1 MKNRLIVAAIGIPA
15 LLAVIFFTPIW
26 GWGIVVAI
34 MAAFC
39 AWELLHTAMPKFVP
53 RFAVYAGVC
62 GAAIVLGAAFGKS
75 ELVFK
80 IAAYVLFVT
89 MFIEMM
95 ISFHKPERIPF
106 QDLALVFTAGIV
118 IPWMLSSLVRLGLN
132 DPKAP
137 YLLLPFVITWLSDSG
152 AFFVG
157 CSLGKTKLA
166 PALSPHKTVEGCV
179 GGFVCAIAAAMLYG
193 LVLHL
198 CGYRVQIG
206 LLAIYGFFGSLAGQ
220 TGDLAFSAIKR
231 EHGVKDY
238 SNLLPGHG
246 GMLDRFDS
254 TIFTAP
260 MLELLVL
267 LAPVLYLFLKNIWT
281 GAAFLLVLLVA
292 LFKGVALPEL
302 NLDALIYYSFAAY
315 AALHGRKW
323 AEAVWSWKRAA
334 LGVCLLAVGIVLSRS
349 YYTHYFVPGIVL
361 YQLLAVIGIWMMVNE
376 RWLGEVRPFMTCTF
390 FIYATHFVVV
400 RFLNKA
406 AALLFPG
413 SQLVSMF
420 MYVCMPLLAVTLCY
434 QAARVL
440 RRYRPDIWKTLNGG
454 R

>member
-1 MKNRLIVAAIGIPA
+1 MDKTKKRRIQILAASVFWLGVWQAAAVAIGQEVFLVSP
-15 LLAVIFFTPIW
+15 VQ
-26 GWGIVVAI
+26 AI
-34 MAAFC
+34 GTLV
-39 AWELLHTAMPKFVP
+39 ELLPQAEFWQ
-53 RFAVYAGVC
+53 RIGFSAGR
-62 GAAIVLGAAFGKS
+62 ILLGFGLGVVVS
-75 ELVFK
+75 VF
-80 IAAYVLFVT
+80 L
-89 MFIEMM
+89 
-95 ISFHKPERIPF
+95 
-106 QDLALVFTAGIV
+106 
-118 IPWMLSSLVRLGLN
+118 
-132 DPKAP
+132 
-137 YLLLPFVITWLSDSG
+137 
-152 AFFVG
+152 
-157 CSLGKTKLA
+157 
-166 PALSPHKTVEGCV
+166 
-179 GGFVCAIAAAMLYG
+179 AAAAQAW
-193 LVLHL
+193 H
-198 CGYRVQIG
+198 
-206 LLAIYGFFGSLAGQ
+206 AA
-220 TGDLAFSAIKR
+220 
-231 EHGVKDY
+231 E
-238 SNLLPGHG
+238 
-246 GMLDRFDS
+246 
-254 TIFTAP
+254 
-260 MLELLVL
+260 VL

>member
-1 MKNRLIVAAIGIPA
+1 
-15 LLAVIFFTPIW
+15 
-26 GWGIVVAI
+26 

-89 MFIEMM
+89 MFVEMM
-95 ISFHKPERIPF
+95 ISFHKSERIPF
-106 QDLALVFTAGIV
+106 QDLALVFTAGII

-157 CSLGKTKLA
+157 RSLGKTKLA

-179 GGFVCAIAAAMLYG
+179 GGFVCAIVAAMLYG

-267 LAPVLYLFLKNIWT
+267 LAPAIAV
-281 GAAFLLVLLVA
+281 VA
-292 LFKGVALPEL
+292 
-302 NLDALIYYSFAAY
+302 
-315 AALHGRKW
+315 
-323 AEAVWSWKRAA
+323 
-334 LGVCLLAVGIVLSRS
+334 
-349 YYTHYFVPGIVL
+349 
-361 YQLLAVIGIWMMVNE
+361 Q
-376 RWLGEVRPFMTCTF
+376 
-390 FIYATHFVVV
+390 
-400 RFLNKA
+400 
-406 AALLFPG
+406 
-413 SQLVSMF
+413 
-420 MYVCMPLLAVTLCY
+420 
-434 QAARVL
+434 
-440 RRYRPDIWKTLNGG
+440 
-454 R
+454 

>member
-53 RFAVYAGVC
+53 HFAVYAGMC

-89 MFIEMM
+89 MFVEMM
-95 ISFHKPERIPF
+95 ISFHKSERIPF

-157 CSLGKTKLA
+157 RSLGKTKLA

-220 TGDLAFSAIKR
+220 AGDLAFSAIKR

-267 LAPVLYLFLKNIWT
+267 LAPAIS
-281 GAAFLLVLLVA
+281 VA
-292 LFKGVALPEL
+292 V
-302 NLDALIYYSFAAY
+302 
-315 AALHGRKW
+315 
-323 AEAVWSWKRAA
+323 
-334 LGVCLLAVGIVLSRS
+334 
-349 YYTHYFVPGIVL
+349 
-361 YQLLAVIGIWMMVNE
+361 Q
-376 RWLGEVRPFMTCTF
+376 
-390 FIYATHFVVV
+390 
-400 RFLNKA
+400 
-406 AALLFPG
+406 
-413 SQLVSMF
+413 
-420 MYVCMPLLAVTLCY
+420 
-434 QAARVL
+434 
-440 RRYRPDIWKTLNGG
+440 
-454 R
+454 

>member
-75 ELVFK
+75 ELVLK

-89 MFIEMM
+89 MFVEMM

-157 CSLGKTKLA
+157 RSLGKTKLA

-179 GGFVCAIAAAMLYG
+179 
-193 LVLHL
+193 
-198 CGYRVQIG
+198 YRVQIG

-267 LAPVLYLFLKNIWT
+267 LAPAIAV
-281 GAAFLLVLLVA
+281 VA
-292 LFKGVALPEL
+292 
-302 NLDALIYYSFAAY
+302 
-315 AALHGRKW
+315 
-323 AEAVWSWKRAA
+323 
-334 LGVCLLAVGIVLSRS
+334 
-349 YYTHYFVPGIVL
+349 
-361 YQLLAVIGIWMMVNE
+361 Q
-376 RWLGEVRPFMTCTF
+376 
-390 FIYATHFVVV
+390 
-400 RFLNKA
+400 
-406 AALLFPG
+406 
-413 SQLVSMF
+413 
-420 MYVCMPLLAVTLCY
+420 
-434 QAARVL
+434 
-440 RRYRPDIWKTLNGG
+440 
-454 R
+454 